1 MARQRIA
8 RQTQFGY
15 NAIEDKGRRQAP
27 QTRVKPEWQVLTDQK
42 RDKLKATA
50 QDQQRNHAIAAWMI
64 RKHLNYVS
72 QFHFNFR
79 TGKDKVDNLVH
90 RIFQWHAQ
98 PRNFDVAGRFG
109 REEGFRLFENEKVI
123 NGDAAMVKLGRL
135 LKLQMIESDLIAK
148 GTKAPNGAEPPKNV
162 NSSGLI
168 VDKYGATQKYSIC
181 NRGDNGRKKY
191 FDHTEA
197 AKNVIFDA
205 YWTRFGS
212 QFRGVSPLS
221 TAINSIQDIS
231 EAFEFNLVKAKM
243 HALFGLAIM
252 RETDGEDGFGGAG
265 GATAE
270 TSGSAQAA
278 TGTSQDLNPRAVN
291 LLDLNSGD
299 DVKVLES
306 GTPSTEFVEGSYLFI
321 QVALLAFD
329 IPITCFDSRRSSFSA
344 RIADLNEYQ
353 VSAEPKQKKNR
364 WARQNYS
371 DWLIEQ
377 IWNGATEFPLQSVAA
392 GEGMTKRD
400 VQEAV
405 EWIPNGAPWLD
416 KFKQVKGDELA
427 MDLRLDNPI
436 DAARRRGEDVF
447 VNVDKAL
454 AVEKYEIEQRAEME
468 LEPAA
473 SDAGSVDAALTA
485 LVRQTVETT
494 MEENRNETESD

>member
-1 MARQRIA
+1 MAHKLKLREGL
-8 RQTQFGY
+8 QTMFGY
-15 NAIEDKGRRQAP
+15 NAVADKGRRQAP
-27 QTRVKPEWQVLTDQK
+27 QTRVLPEWRVLDDKK

-50 QDQQRNHAIAAWMI
+50 QDQQRNHAIAAWMV

-79 TGKDKVDNLVH
+79 TGKDKVDNLVK

-109 REEGFRLFENEKVI
+109 REEAFRLFENEKVI
-123 NGDAAMVKLGRL
+123 NGDAAMVKLGKM

-148 GTKAPNGAEPPKNV
+148 GVDAPKGPKSPENV

-181 NRGDNGRKKY
+181 NRGENGRKKI
-191 FDHTEA
+191 FDHTELA
-197 AKNVIFDA
+197 ANVIFDA

-291 LLDLNSGD
+291 LLDLNAGD

-321 QVALLAFD
+321 QVAMLALD
-329 IPITCFDSRRSSFSA
+329 IPITSFDSRRSSFSA

-353 VSAEPKQKKNR
+353 VAAEFKQDKNR

-371 DWLIEQ
+371 DWLIHWLIQE
-377 IWNGATEFPLQSVAA
+377 IWNGKTEFPLQSVAA
-392 GEGMTKRD
+392 AEGMTKRD

-416 KFKQVKGDELA
+416 KLKQVKGDELA
-427 MDLRLDNPI
+427 MSLHLDNPI

-447 VNVDKAL
+447 QNVDKSL
-454 AVEKYEIEQRAEME
+454 AVEKYERDQRAIIFPE
-468 LEPAA
+468 
-473 SDAGSVDAALTA
+473 D
-485 LVRQTVETT
+485 VR
-494 MEENRNETESD
+494 R